1 MADTRTEHLNL
12 IKQDPEAVPDYLDD
26 HSNLEILD
34 EEVWKRGKAFNGQ
47 PVGDDGGFHIRNVPY
62 AENLETSSSQSS
74 DAAFIIRT
82 TGGDASLMDGDAW
95 LTLIKGT
102 MTHTG
107 YVPQSITMTVTPMAR
122 PTPPEITA
130 TLNKE
135 TFIAYVQQ
143 PGEYTI
149 SYTTSWS
156 ESPATYG
163 ITVSN
168 DPVNGD
174 SITVDWDGENDPVM
188 TVDAVPRQAPE
199 GIAAV
204 IDDSV
209 FVAYVQQSGTT
220 TLTYGTGWSAD
231 PSLYGITVTGTPIA
245 GDVITVVYVKEVRG
259 TIIQSTPETFVS
271 TGWNLY
277 NHTAGYARVI
287 KYSTEY
293 NFKISGAYT
302 ALEFASTP
310 SGTRTTITPVS
321 GAFSIPSDGY
331 IIVTGGNATTTAI
344 WMTWSDWGS
353 GYNWDGTQQ
362 GDFAPYSES
371 IIDFGTFMAT
381 NFPYGLMQVG
391 TAQDEI
397 NFNIG
402 VATSKVLRLAYND
415 TNLATAKAS
424 GRQYE
429 YDENYIYLERETFV
443 TYSIEVDGG
452 YAAFDHGLEYFT
464 GTEQAVYAQTLYGQN
479 LKNKLERDVLTISQ
493 QTLTSGQ
500 EAQVRTNIGLDDLLI
515 VNLGS
520 EIPDNSDLDDYKTY
534 GVYRTQNS
542 THTATLSNVPQT
554 NAGIKLIVLPITMS
568 TYLLQVCIM
577 NNTNPP
583 IYMRSYRNGTWSNWT
598 KSILGTDVA
607 NNLTTTTEGYV
618 LDARKGA
625 ELKSNIEAIS
635 KYDSLGSFG
644 TQAAL
649 DTALTTF
656 NNGLETQTKSVAR
669 FTATA
674 AFGLFNSGASYFVE
688 LSKGGTGTYSDAIL
702 MPVGGN
708 TTIRAYKDGTG
719 WTYSLVAEDSRT
731 IGYRM
736 TLAANTNL
744 DNIKDVGMYY
754 LASGTTYQSKPNA
767 DVYMLVV
774 FRPSSTSNTPLQMAF
789 GVRKV
794 YTRIGSSTSGTGW
807 NAWHSIDNYGEGWLD
822 AEIDFDDVTVPG
834 TYGIGTGNN
843 PHGPGASG
851 VLEVIAPSNNENYVI
866 QRLISSNF
874 MYTRYRSGSSGTT
887 WGNWYKYT
895 ASSV

>member
-47 PVGDDGGFHIRNVPY
+47 PVGEDGGFHIRNIPY

-74 DAAFIIRT
+74 DADFIIRT

-130 TLNKE
+130 TLNNE

-163 ITVSN
+163 ITVTN

-174 SITVDWDGENDPVM
+174 SITVVWDGEDDPEM
-188 TVDAVPRQAPE
+188 TVNAVPRQAPE
-199 GIAAV
+199 SIAAV

-220 TLTYGTGWSAD
+220 TLTYGTAWSAD
-231 PSLYGITVTGTPIA
+231 PALYGITVTGTPIA

-344 WMTWSDWGS
+344 WMTWSDWVS
-353 GYNWDGTQQ
+353 GYNWDGSQQ
-362 GDFAPYSES
+362 GDFAPYSETVV
-371 IIDFGTFMAT
+371 DFGTFMAT

-402 VATSKVLRLAYND
+402 VATSKVIRLAYND
-415 TNLATAKAS
+415 TNLATAKES

-429 YDENYIYLERETFV
+429 YDENYIYLERETQV
-443 TYSIEVDGG
+443 TYSVEVDGD
-452 YAAFDHGLEYFT
+452 YAAFDHGMEFFT
-464 GTEQAVYAQTLYGQN
+464 GTAQAVYAQTLYGQN

-493 QTLTSGQ
+493 QTLTTAQKS
-500 EAQVRTNIGLDDLLI
+500 QVRANIGL
-515 VNLGS
+515 G
-520 EIPDNSDLDDYKTY
+520 
-534 GVYRTQNS
+534 GAATQ
-542 THTATLSNVPQT
+542 
-554 NAGIKLIVLPITMS
+554 G
-568 TYLLQVCIM
+568 
-577 NNTNPP
+577 
-583 IYMRSYRNGTWSNWT
+583 
-598 KSILGTDVA
+598 VA
-607 NNLTTTTEGYV
+607 NNLTTKASGSV
-618 LDARKGA
+618 LDARQGKVLN
-625 ELKSNIEAIS
+625 EKIQF
-635 KYDSLGSFG
+635 KYKDLESIASLSALE
-644 TQAAL
+644 TAL
-649 DTALTTF
+649 DTELTNAANLQKIQLRF
-656 NNGLETQTKSVAR
+656 VAG
-669 FTATA
+669 A
-674 AFGLFNSGASYFVE
+674 AYGLFKNGETYFID
-688 LSKGGTGTYSDAIL
+688 LSKS
-702 MPVGGN
+702 
-708 TTIRAYKDGTG
+708 
-719 WTYSLVAEDSRT
+719 
-731 IGYRM
+731 
-736 TLAANTNL
+736 
-744 DNIKDVGMYY
+744 
-754 LASGTTYQSKPNA
+754 SGTTYAHATFTHGAGFLTISA
-767 DVYMLVV
+767 Y
-774 FRPSSTSNTPLQMAF
+774 RSSTGWKYESINSDGIEIAENTDLNSLTTPGFYYSPNSTRSATLINAPYSAAGFSLIVMKQGGNTNQHVQISNRVY
-789 GVRKV
+789 VR
-794 YTRIGSSTSGTGW
+794 GTG
-807 NAWHSIDNYGEGWLD
+807 
-822 AEIDFDDVTVPG
+822 
-834 TYGIGTGNN
+834 
-843 PHGPGASG
+843 SG
-851 VLEVIAPSNNENYVI
+851 
-866 QRLISSNF
+866 
-874 MYTRYRSGSSGTT
+874 GTT
-887 WGNWYKYT
+887 WDNWRRLAT
-895 ASSV
+895 VDE

>member
-47 PVGDDGGFHIRNVPY
+47 PVGEDGGFHIRNVPY

-74 DAAFIIRT
+74 DDDFIIRT

-122 PTPPEITA
+122 PTPPAITA
-130 TLNKE
+130 VLNKE
-135 TFIAYVQQ
+135 TFIAYVQE

-174 SITVDWDGENDPVM
+174 SITVTWDGENDPVM

-199 GIAAV
+199 SIAAV

-231 PSLYGITVTGTPIA
+231 PALYGITVTGTPIA

-293 NFKISGAYT
+293 NFKISGTYT

-353 GYNWDGTQQ
+353 GYNWDGSQQ
-362 GDFAPYSES
+362 GDFAPYSET

-402 VATSKVLRLAYND
+402 IATSKVLRMAYND

-429 YDENYIYLERETFV
+429 YDENYIYLERETPV
-443 TYSIEVDGG
+443 TYSIDVDGD
-452 YAAFDHGLEYFT
+452 YAAFDHGMEYFT
-464 GTEQAVYAQTLYGQN
+464 GTAQAVYAQTLYGQN

-493 QTLTSGQ
+493 QTLTS
-500 EAQVRTNIGLDDLLI
+500 AQKSQVQNNVGLVPTESTSINTSGYVADARVIKTLNSNLDTRRTTILT
-515 VNLGS
+515 S
-520 EIPDNSDLDDYKTY
+520 
-534 GVYRTQNS
+534 
-542 THTATLSNVPQT
+542 SNVT
-554 NAGIKLIVLPITMS
+554 SDTFILALANGA
-568 TYLLQVCIM
+568 YQVA
-577 NNTNPP
+577 
-583 IYMRSYRNGTWSNWT
+583 
-598 KSILGTDVA
+598 D
-607 NNLTTTTEGYV
+607 NNLNTSYIPE
-618 LDARKGA
+618 KW
-625 ELKSNIEAIS
+625 
-635 KYDSLGSFG
+635 G
-644 TQAAL
+644 T
-649 DTALTTF
+649 
-656 NNGLETQTKSVAR
+656 
-669 FTATA
+669 
-674 AFGLFNSGASYFVE
+674 
-688 LSKGGTGTYSDAIL
+688 
-702 MPVGGN
+702 
-708 TTIRAYKDGTG
+708 
-719 WTYSLVAEDSRT
+719 LVV
-731 IGYRM
+731 
-736 TLAANTNL
+736 N
-744 DNIKDVGMYY
+744 K
-754 LASGTTYQSKPNA
+754 SGTTYGEFTFVGTGGNVYVRHANGIAAWHGNGWVQLALNSKVATNREWHLLTGFEENVTKYLGDDYIEAFVDCGFSAGQHICFYVIKPTSGEIRSDNGF
-767 DVYMLVV
+767 YYT
-774 FRPSSTSNTPLQMAF
+774 SSANGSGAVAITAGKNLTILHPYYAGAQTTYSSI
-789 GVRKV
+789 KV
-794 YTRIGSSTSGTGW
+794 YAR
-807 NAWHSIDNYGEGWLD
+807 
-822 AEIDFDDVTVPG
+822 
-834 TYGIGTGNN
+834 
-843 PHGPGASG
+843 
-851 VLEVIAPSNNENYVI
+851 
-866 QRLISSNF
+866 
-874 MYTRYRSGSSGTT
+874 
-887 WGNWYKYT
+887 
-895 ASSV
+895 